1 MTPTLLIS
9 ILLSIVGFIGVLMV
23 KQLMKIAEAVQQIQV
38 EIKGLATDHQ
48 NLKDDHR
55 ELKGVVNKL
64 QEHYAK

>member
-48 NLKDDHR
+48 NLKDDHI